1 MYLNKF
7 SQRLKDLMELE
18 GISQR
23 ALSLKIKVDR
33 KSIRFW
39 MKGTYFPKYHALIR
53 LSACLNVHIDY
64 LIGLEDI
71 MGNGINI
78 HSEVPTDKQVKQR
91 FYVLVSEYIE
101 NNLTKYAL
109 SKALRI
115 DQKALTKWLTVGSMP
130 ELATIIRLA
139 QLMNISVQEL
149 LIGQDGA
156 ISSTT

>member
-1 MYLNKF
+1 MCLNKF

-53 LSACLNVHIDY
+53 LSACFNVYIDY

-71 MGNGINI
+71 GNELCVYSKIPA
-78 HSEVPTDKQVKQR
+78 EEQVKQR

-109 SKALRI
+109 AKALRI

-149 LIGQDGA
+149 LIGEDSL
-156 ISSTT
+156 IEPKI